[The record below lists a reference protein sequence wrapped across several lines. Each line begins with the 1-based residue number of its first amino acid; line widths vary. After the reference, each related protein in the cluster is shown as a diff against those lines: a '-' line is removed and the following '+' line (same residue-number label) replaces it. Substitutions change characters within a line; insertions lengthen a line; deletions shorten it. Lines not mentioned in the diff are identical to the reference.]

1 MKLIQKMVLPA
12 AITLAGL
19 SATQVWAAGTDAG
32 TTISNEAT
40 LSYTVNGSSSNAT
53 VSATADF
60 KVDVKINFNWDAVG
74 TDLYTATATDF
85 GGTEYFVTSAVE
97 LTNSSNTKAFY
108 ALTVNG
114 TSDDF
119 DVSSSTYSPT
129 ATTSSTAFKYVLDT
143 DGDGDLTEETVYTA
157 GASGDL
163 IELAADSTSYD
174 LYVLVPSASVTATDG
189 GILGVQLNAAAA
201 EVLITG
207 NSANTTVTDDSGSA
221 DDADVIQFVYAD
233 TSDSAGNTEIIYSGS
248 TLGSLPD
255 FTVDPTDPET
265 PSKSGIVKSSVVVWD
280 PFTGTRDDTAG
291 VYPKAIPGAIV
302 KYTITVTNNGTG
314 AADTVTITDPVPTA
328 TTFCNVATADTV
340 DPTGACLDLAA
351 SDTTAL
357 SDGTTDNSVTPDTS
371 ASTSTNISVVYG
383 SFAAGYTSDIVYYV
397 VVQ

>member
-1 MKLIQKMVLPA
+1 MNLIQKMVLPA
-12 AITLAGL
+12 AITLTGL
-19 SATQVWAAGTDAG
+19 TATQAWAAGTDAG
-32 TTISNEAT
+32 STISNEAT
-40 LSYTVNGSSSNAT
+40 LSYTINGSSSNPT
-53 VSATADF
+53 ISATAEF
-60 KVDVKINFNWDAVG
+60 KVDVKIDFNWDAVD
-74 TDLYTATATDF
+74 TALYSATATDF
-85 GGTEYFVTSAVE
+85 GGTEYYVTSAVE

-108 ALTVNG
+108 SLTVTG
-114 TSDDF
+114 TSSDF
-119 DVSSSTYSPT
+119 DVSGTSYTPT
-129 ATTSSTAFKYVLDT
+129 ASTSSSAFKYVFDT

-157 GASGDL
+157 GTSGDL
-163 IELAADSTSYD
+163 IGLAADTTTD
-174 LYVLVPSASVTATDG
+174 NLYVLVPAASVTATDG

-201 EVLITG
+201 EVLISGDTD
-207 NSANTTVTDDSGSA
+207 NTTVTDDSGSA

-280 PFTGTRDDTAG
+280 PFTGTLDDTAG
-291 VYPKAIPGAIV
+291 IYPKAIPGAIV
-302 KYTITVTNNGTG
+302 KYTITVTNNGSG
-314 AADTVTITDPVPTA
+314 AADSVTITDPVPTA

-351 SDTTAL
+351 SNTAAL
-357 SDGTTDNSVTPDTS
+357 SDGATDNSVTPDTS
-371 ASTSTNISVVYG
+371 ASTATNISVKYG

>member
-74 TDLYTATATDF
+74 TDLYTAAATDF

-351 SDTTAL
+351 SDTAAL

-371 ASTSTNISVVYG
+371 ASTATNISVVYG